1 MFKKQNLPAGR
12 QEIKLYCFT
21 PPVMLATFIIE
32 ILLAVYTY
40 FRYKSN
46 RFNNLT
52 ALIIVLLSGFQL
64 AEYQVCGNN
73 HALLW
78 ARIGFVI
85 ITFLPVLG
93 LHLISLITKKTN
105 YLKIGYIALIL
116 FVFIFAFIPKA
127 LSTAVCGGNYI
138 VFEGQQSL
146 MWVYGLY
153 YFGFIFLA
161 LWEALEYL
169 QKKKSQALS
178 WLLTG
183 YVSFLLPMGIIYI
196 ISPQVR
202 SAVPSVMCGF
212 AIIMALIL
220 AFIVVPEYNEENAK
234 KILAK
239 ARHQKYKRHSQ
250 NR

>member
-1 MFKKQNLPAGR
+1 
-12 QEIKLYCFT
+12 
-21 PPVMLATFIIE
+21 MLATFIIE
-32 ILLAVYTY
+32 IILAIYLY
-40 FRYKSN
+40 FRYRSN
-46 RFNNLT
+46 RFSNLT
-52 ALIIVLLSGFQL
+52 AIIIILLSGFQL
-64 AEYQVCGNN
+64 AEYQVCGDN

-116 FVFIFAFIPKA
+116 FIFIFAFIPNA
-127 LSTAVCGGNYI
+127 LTQAVCGGNYI

-146 MWVYGLY
+146 MWIYGLY

-161 LWEALEYL
+161 IWEAFEYL
-169 QKKKSQALS
+169 QKKKSRALV
-178 WLLTG
+178 WLIIG
-183 YVSFLLPMGIIYI
+183 YISFLLPMGIIYI

-212 AIIMALIL
+212 AITMALIL
-220 AFIVVPEYNEENAK
+220 ALIVVPKYNKENAK

-239 ARHQKYKRHSQ
+239 ARHQKNKRHSQ